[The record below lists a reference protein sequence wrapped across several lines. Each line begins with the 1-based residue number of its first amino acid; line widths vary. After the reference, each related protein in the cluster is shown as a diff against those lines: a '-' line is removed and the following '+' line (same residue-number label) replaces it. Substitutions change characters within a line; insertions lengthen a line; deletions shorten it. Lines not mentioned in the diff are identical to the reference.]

1 MKKTFILAILFT
13 FTFCKAQVPS
23 SATIIPMN
31 SMNEN
36 SFNIT
41 NNGVYFKDTDN
52 KFGQWVG
59 TWQYT
64 NGNTVFKIVIQK
76 IIGKYI
82 PKGTFNSPINCY
94 MDILVGGYYY
104 KENGV
109 VKTNHLT
116 YTNVLQPPLRCS
128 GAHTTPN
135 QLTISYKEIDKRPNL
150 SGGIVDL
157 TFLLGSTTQATW
169 IFDPTYRRNYSVPD
183 NLILIKQ

>member
-41 NNGVYFKDTDN
+41 NNGKYFKDTDN
-52 KFGQWVG
+52 TFDQWVG

-64 NGNTVFKIVIQK
+64 NGITVFKIVIQK
-76 IIGKYI
+76 ITGKYM
-82 PKGTFNSPINCY
+82 PKGTHNIPINCY

-109 VKTNHLT
+109 VKTKHLV
-116 YTNVLQPPLRCS
+116 YSNVLNPPLDI
-128 GAHTTPN
+128 GGNTLIKAN
-135 QLTISYKEIDKRPNL
+135 IFYNEIDKRPNL
-150 SGGIVDL
+150 SGGFVNL
-157 TFLLGSTTQATW
+157 TLLPGSTTQATW
-169 IFDPTYRRNYSVPD
+169 AFDPAYRRNYSVPD
-183 NLILIKQ
+183 NLILTKL